1 MIFRRVRFSV
11 VAVVLSAL
19 FIASG
24 VVQPVGK
31 SAAPARE
38 GATVSAANAKASP
51 AVRAANWTFW
61 GCWTQF
67 SAGTCRDIFRDQQ
80 GNYWICRAC
89 GTTGNP
95 GSGKCSQISQQ
106 RARIQRWFN
115 SS

>member
-1 MIFRRVRFSV
+1 MTFRRVRFFV
-11 VAVVLSAL
+11 VAAVLSAL

-24 VVQPVGK
+24 VAQPVGK

-51 AVRAANWTFW
+51 AARAANWTFW

-67 SAGTCRDIFRDQQ
+67 SAGPCRDIYRDAQ

-95 GSGKCSQISQQ
+95 GPGKCSQISQQ
-106 RARIQRWFN
+106 TLATGFWC
-115 SS
+115 S